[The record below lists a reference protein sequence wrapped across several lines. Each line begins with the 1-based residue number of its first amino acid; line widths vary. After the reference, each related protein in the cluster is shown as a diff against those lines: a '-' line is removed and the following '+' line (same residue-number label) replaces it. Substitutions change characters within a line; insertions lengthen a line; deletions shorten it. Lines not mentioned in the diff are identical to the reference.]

1 MPPRAAAVFWTGA
14 RAESTHPK
22 PGRFTNDIRQ
32 IRNTVSM
39 SLRIMAKAPLTVFG
53 GVIKVFAVNG
63 KLAAV
68 FLVTVPVL
76 IGFLSWV
83 LKSPGGVPEHA
94 GPYRQTEPGHAGK
107 PRREA
112 CTTRLLMMA
121 TKPGRNILLDNLYM
135 DRFRYQRRHL
145 WI

>member
-1 MPPRAAAVFWTGA
+1 MPPRAVAIFWTGA

-53 GVIKVFAVNG
+53 GVIKAFVVNG

-76 IGFLSWV
+76 IGFLS
-83 LKSPGGVPEHA
+83 
-94 GPYRQTEPGHAGK
+94 
-107 PRREA
+107 
-112 CTTRLLMMA
+112 
-121 TKPGRNILLDNLYM
+121 
-135 DRFRYQRRHL
+135 
-145 WI
+145 